1 MVAEGRFGG
10 LPKGSQ
16 DTMYLQIG
24 SGRQG
29 SRTPNLC
36 RAAPFGQEGGCAG
49 RPATTYCAGEAA
61 GTGMNLKLGVI
72 HKYRFRVPGNSKS
85 P

>member
-16 DTMYLQIG
+16 DTMYLQVLVDRRG
-24 SGRQG
+24 
-29 SRTPNLC
+29 RTPDLS

-61 GTGMNLKLGVI
+61 GTGTNLKFGVI
-72 HKYRFRVPGNSKS
+72 HKYRFRDPGNSKS